1 MQSGGHQIWGW
12 LECAQDRQ
20 CYVVVTS
27 LHKSLKISLLYWLV
41 GHQFAQITPMW
52 PFLSTSSSCMVGSS
66 QEWFVTYKAFSCNR
80 KNSSIHIQTYLSQVQ
95 CGTWPLW
102 LLNSWPLA
110 PLPSFHPSASVT
122 GSCLIFPS
130 SKPLHTAPL
139 CSTNVGTEPQVHYV
153 DLVALAM
160 SAYLLFCSCFCLWM
174 PQLFV

>member
-66 QEWFVTYKAFSCNR
+66 QEWFVTYKAFSCLVRNATGR
-80 KNSSIHIQTYLSQVQ
+80 TAAYIYRLTFHKYSVELDRSGYWILDLWHLYLHFTHQLVSQEVAWYFQ
-95 CGTWPLW
+95 AASLCILHHFV
-102 LLNSWPLA
+102 A
-110 PLPSFHPSASVT
+110 PMWAQSHKCTMLT
-122 GSCLIFPS
+122 
-130 SKPLHTAPL
+130 
-139 CSTNVGTEPQVHYV
+139 
-153 DLVALAM
+153 
-160 SAYLLFCSCFCLWM
+160 
-174 PQLFV
+174 